1 MLIKDISLSVLPWA
15 HTYDTVA
22 RALQIMQDEQVTQLP
37 VVDGDQYIGL
47 VQEQYLLEVED
58 DQELLQRYIGILPR
72 PFVKLEDHFL
82 QALQLASLHELQ
94 LIPVVGEEQELVG
107 LLTAKELLA
116 ELSQFLGLQEQGAF
130 IVVEKEI
137 HQYSLG
143 DLSKLVESND
153 AQITQLNTFS
163 NEQTGMML
171 ITIRVNKIEIS
182 DIIATFQRYDYK
194 VCFVAGEEQYTN
206 ELRSN
211 YDHLMHYLK
220 I

>member
-1 MLIKDISLSVLPWA
+1 MLIKDISLSALPWA
-15 HTYDTVA
+15 HAYDTVA
-22 RALQIMQDEQVTQLP
+22 RAIQIMQDEQVTQLP
-37 VVDGDQYIGL
+37 VVDGDQYLGL
-47 VQEQYLLEVED
+47 VQEQYLLEIED
-58 DQELLQRYIGILPR
+58 EQELLQRYTGLLPR

-82 QALQLASLHELQ
+82 QALQLASLHEIQ
-94 LIPVVGEEQELVG
+94 LIPVVGEGQELVG
-107 LLTAKELLA
+107 VLTAKELLA
-116 ELSQFLGLQEQGAF
+116 ELSKFLGLHEQGAF
-130 IVVEKEI
+130 MVVEKEI

-143 DLSKLVESND
+143 DLSKLIESND
-153 AQITQLNTFS
+153 AQITQLNTLS
-163 NEQTGMML
+163 NDQTGMML

-194 VCFVAGEEQYTN
+194 VCFVTGEEQYTN

>member
-1 MLIKDISLSVLPWA
+1 MLIKDISLSALPWV
-15 HTYDTVA
+15 HNHDTVA
-22 RALQIMQDEQVTQLP
+22 RAIQIMQDEQVTQLP
-37 VVDGDQYIGL
+37 VVDGDQYVGL
-47 VQEQYLLEVED
+47 TQEQHLLEVED
-58 DQELLQRYIGILPR
+58 DQEPLHRYTGILPR

-82 QALQLASLHELQ
+82 QALQLTSLHEIQ

-107 LLTAKELLA
+107 VLTAKELLA
-116 ELSQFLGLQEQGAF
+116 VLSRFLGLQEPGAL

-143 DLSKLVESND
+143 DLSKLIESND